1 MPTGLEVFSQFNEAL
16 ISITDRITKVLY
28 SGIVPVTGQTNTF
41 TLTDPA
47 FLQGTPFVHCHMSNS
62 MLGNSLA
69 EYYSCMDVSH
79 TLNGSTLTVTYGYT
93 THTAYAGSHQYP
105 LFMVIGVY

>member
-1 MPTGLEVFSQFNEAL
+1 MPVGLEVFSQYNETL

-28 SGIVPVTGQTNTF
+28 SGIVPITGQTNTF

-47 FLQGTPFVHCHMSNS
+47 FLQGTHFVHCHMSNS
-62 MLGNSLA
+62 MFGDNFA
-69 EYYSCMDVSH
+69 EHYSCLDVSS
-79 TLNGSTLTVTYGYT
+79 TLNGTTLTVTYGYMT
-93 THTAYAGSHQYP
+93 RTAYAGSYQHP